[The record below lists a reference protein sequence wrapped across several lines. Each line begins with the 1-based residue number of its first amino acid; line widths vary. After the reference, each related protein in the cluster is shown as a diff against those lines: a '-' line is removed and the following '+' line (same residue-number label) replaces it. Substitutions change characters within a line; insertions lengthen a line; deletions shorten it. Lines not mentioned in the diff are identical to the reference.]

1 MFIIEGKVRSWFMP
15 KPASDLV
22 TAISN
27 LNKRATRYYPQASER
42 LEALEK
48 VKKVLDTPEKDDSFT
63 ALVKNFRRTEN
74 GAYILDQLIDLT
86 QKEIDLQAS
95 KNQTELVLEA
105 EVEELEDE
113 ESDDED
119 DESLGF

>member
-1 MFIIEGKVRSWFMP
+1 MP

-27 LNKRATRYYPQASER
+27 LNKRATRYYPQANER

-48 VKKVLDTPEKDDSFT
+48 VKKVLDTPEKDDSFA

-74 GAYILDQLIDLT
+74 GALILDELIDLT

-95 KNQTELVLEA
+95 KSQTELVFH
-105 EVEELEDE
+105 EVQESEDE

-119 DESLGF
+119 DEDDEGLGF

>member
-1 MFIIEGKVRSWFMP
+1 MFIIEGKVWSWFMP

-27 LNKRATRYYPQASER
+27 LNKRATRYYPEATER
-42 LEALEK
+42 LKTLEK

-63 ALVKNFRRTEN
+63 ALVKNFRRAEN
-74 GAYILDQLIDLT
+74 GALILDQLIDLT

-95 KNQTELVLEA
+95 KSQTELVLEP
-105 EVEELEDE
+105 EVEESEDE
-113 ESDDED
+113 DDED
-119 DESLGF
+119 DEGLGF